1 MRRLGRA
8 LALEAAG
15 LVLLAL
21 SFSTWFA
28 GWPAGLAPAL
38 PALAFLVVGLF
49 RFAPTL
55 GATRR
60 GGARRLL
67 PHPETLTCLALAVAY
82 RLPALLHPWG
92 WVNKDGAFGA
102 FIAMHLL
109 DGMRPAPVF
118 TEGANYQG
126 SLKGHLCA
134 LLALVTG
141 SHDFSWL
148 MVLSS
153 VLLYLVFVAAS
164 MALARRIGGRMAAA
178 ITGLYLALAPKF
190 LTTFSL
196 NCVGQYVDVL
206 ALGGAALVALATLLE
221 DEALRGSS
229 ARLHYL
235 GLGLLLGAA
244 FWQQPVALVYV
255 LAAAA
260 ALALRHA
267 TYRDPWTLLVG
278 PGLVV
283 GVLPVLLWN
292 LQNGWGSSD
301 ILGRDP
307 GELLAQAEALPTLVA
322 RTLGKAFPILA
333 GLSPGHPASGL
344 PGIRALAVALLPL
357 VGVAFVALNMR
368 ALGASFRGRP
378 SAALLPVLLAATTLA
393 LFWATAAGS
402 INKRPRYLLPAL
414 AAFAIMLGVVA
425 AWAWARSRPLSGASL
440 LAVLALNVSGTVP
453 RLRDGATIETFWKG
467 VVHSLEEK
475 GIRTGYSDFS
485 VSAPV
490 TMFTAERITLSA
502 RLGPTPAYHSEI
514 QDDRVAR
521 EGPDAYVLPRGD
533 DPAAFAAALRGLGA
547 TCRYE
552 PLPFPTFWDCSRRVG
567 LHEVIG
573 FGGDHVHEASE
584 DE

>member
-8 LALEAAG
+8 LALEAAA
-15 LVLLAL
+15 LVLLVL

-28 GWPAGLAPAL
+28 GRPAGLAPAL
-38 PALAFLVVGLF
+38 PALAFLAVGLF
-49 RFAPTL
+49 RFAPAL
-55 GATRR
+55 GAARR

-82 RLPALLHPWG
+82 RFPALLHPWG
-92 WVNKDGAFGA
+92 WVNMDGAFGA

-109 DGMRPAPVF
+109 DGMHPAPVF

-126 SLKGHLCA
+126 SLKGHLSA
-134 LLALVTG
+134 LLALLTG
-141 SHDFSWL
+141 SRDFSWL

-164 MALARRIGGRMAAA
+164 MSLARRIHGRAAAA

-206 ALGGAALVALATLLE
+206 AIGGVALVVLAPLLE

-229 ARLHYL
+229 ARLRYL

-244 FWQQPVALVYV
+244 FWQQPVALVYALAT
-255 LAAAA
+255 LAA
-260 ALALRHA
+260 LLLRPV
-267 TYRDPWTLLVG
+267 TFRDPWTLLVG
-278 PGLVV
+278 AGFVV
-283 GVLPVLLWN
+283 GALPVLLWN

-333 GLSPGHPASGL
+333 GLSPGHPSSGL
-344 PGIRALAVALLPL
+344 PGIRALAAALLPL
-357 VGVAFVALNMR
+357 VGLVFVTLNLR
-368 ALGASFRGRP
+368 DLRASFHGRP
-378 SAALLPVLLAATTLA
+378 SVALLPVLLAATTLA

-414 AAFAIMLGVVA
+414 AAFAIMLGVTA
-425 AWAWARSRPLSGASL
+425 AWAWSRSRLLTGAGL

-453 RLRDGATIETFWKG
+453 RLRDSAAIETFWKD
-467 VVHSLEEK
+467 VVRSLEEK

-490 TMFTAERITLSA
+490 TMFTGERITLSA
-502 RLGPTPAYHSEI
+502 RLGPTPAYHSEG
-514 QDDRVAR
+514 QDLKVAR
-521 EGPDAYVLPRGD
+521 DGPDAYVLPRND
-533 DPAAFAAALRGLGA
+533 DPAAFAAALRERGA

-552 PLPFPTFWDCSRRVG
+552 PQPFPTFWDCSRRVR
-567 LHEVIG
+567 LDEVIG
-573 FGGDHVHEASE
+573 FRGDHVHEPSE
-584 DE
+584 EE

>member
-1 MRRLGRA
+1 MGLCRA
-8 LALEAAG
+8 LALEAAA
-15 LVLLAL
+15 LVLLPL
-21 SFSTWFA
+21 TFSTWFA
-28 GWPAGLAPAL
+28 GWPAGIPASL
-38 PALAFLVVGLF
+38 PAFAFLLAGLV
-49 RFAPTL
+49 RFAPAVW
-55 GATRR
+55 ATWL
-60 GGARRLL
+60 ARSRHVL
-67 PHPETLTCLALAVAY
+67 PHPETLACLALAVAY
-82 RLPALLHPWG
+82 RFPALVHPWG

-126 SLKGHLCA
+126 SLKGHLSA
-134 LLALVTG
+134 GLSLLTG
-141 SHDFSWL
+141 SRDFAWL

-153 VLLYLVFVAAS
+153 VLLYLVFVAVS
-164 MALARRIGGRMAAA
+164 MALARRIRGRVAAA
-178 ITGLYLALAPKF
+178 VTGLYLALSPKF

-206 ALGGAALVALATLLE
+206 AFGGAALVVLATLLE

-229 ARLHYL
+229 ARLPYL

-255 LAAAA
+255 LAAFA
-260 ALALRHA
+260 ALALRPA
-267 TYRDPWTLLVG
+267 IYRDPWTLLVG
-278 PGLVV
+278 AGLVV
-283 GVLPVLLWN
+283 GALPALLWN
-292 LQNGWGSSD
+292 VQNGWASSD

-307 GELLAQAEALPTLVA
+307 GELIAQAEALPTLVA
-322 RTLGKAFPILA
+322 RTLSKAFPILA

-344 PGIRALAVALLPL
+344 PGIRVAAMVLLPVIGL
-357 VGVAFVALNMR
+357 AFVVLNAR
-368 ALGASFRGRP
+368 ELGASDSGRP

-414 AAFAIMLGVVA
+414 AAFAIMLGGSA
-425 AWAWARSRPLSGASL
+425 AWAWTRSRLLTGAGL

-453 RLRDGATIETFWKG
+453 RLRESAPIEAFWKG
-467 VVHSLEEK
+467 VVHSLDEK

-502 RLGPTPAYHSEI
+502 RLGPTPAYHSDR
-514 QDDRVAR
+514 QDEKVIRD
-521 EGPDAYVLPRGD
+521 GPDAYVLPRGD
-533 DPAAFAAALRGLGA
+533 DPSAFATVLRGLGA

-552 PLPFPTFWDCSRRVG
+552 PVPFPTFWDCSRRVG

-573 FGGDHVHEASE
+573 FRGDHVHEASE
-584 DE
+584 EE